1 MEKATPVTIIID
13 LQPEVQTELSRQA
26 AAHGVDL
33 GAYAA
38 SLLEE
43 AAHVPAGSNKLS
55 QSRLDNT
62 LQELAQFSHKIPLL
76 PDDALSRENL
86 YRDHD

>member
-1 MEKATPVTIIID
+1 MTIIID
-13 LQPEVQTELSRQA
+13 IKPEVQAELSRQA
-26 AAHGVDL
+26 AAHGVDI

-43 AAHVPAGSNKLS
+43 AAHIANGSKTLS
-55 QSRLDNT
+55 RDQLDKT
-62 LQELAQFSHKIPLL
+62 LAELAQFSHKIPSL
-76 PDDALSRENL
+76 PDEALSRESL